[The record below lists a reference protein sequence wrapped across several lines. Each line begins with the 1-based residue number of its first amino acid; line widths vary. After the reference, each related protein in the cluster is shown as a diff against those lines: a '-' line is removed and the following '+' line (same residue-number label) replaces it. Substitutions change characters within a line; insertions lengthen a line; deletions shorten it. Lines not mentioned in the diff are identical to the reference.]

1 MTKNEKAIK
10 KMIKEY
16 TITMATNRGLDI
28 DIKFASGNKANKY
41 MNKFSLKEMEL
52 NNTLIMDNKSPITL
66 HLWPMP
72 EDMAIADL
80 QIKGIFKKTK
90 LIIYTDTFM
99 NNFLYI
105 PTVDMENE
113 EEWSATIRTLV
124 ISYLDRIIKTAH
136 IVIES
141 ISYYNLDKHIMDNI
155 ILKGKWSKFIATVNL
170 IATTGFIGENSH
182 VMDRYGLINSII
194 MEGNKEE

>member
-16 TITMATNRGLDI
+16 AITMATNRGLDI
-28 DIKFASGNKANKY
+28 DIKFASGDKANKY
-41 MNKFSLKEMEL
+41 LEKFEVKEHEI
-52 NNTLIMDNKSPITL
+52 NNDLLDIGKSPITL

-105 PTVDMENE
+105 PTVDLKNE
-113 EEWSATIRTLV
+113 EEWSTTIRNL
-124 ISYLDRIIKTAH
+124 IINYLDRIIKIAH

-141 ISYYNLDKHIMDNI
+141 IDYYNLDKHIMDNI
-155 ILKGKWSKFIATVNL
+155 ILKGKWSKFIATINL
-170 IATTGFIGENSH
+170 IAAMGFIGEDSH

-194 MEGNKEE
+194 MEDNKEE